1 MGKIAFSI
9 PVLSVYLNEFLI
21 FLICACSVANQHI
34 PWFGD
39 GDMSNIATGIKLMIS
54 VWTVKAELSL
64 LLLN

>member
-1 MGKIAFSI
+1 M
-9 PVLSVYLNEFLI
+9 V
-21 FLICACSVANQHI
+21 NQHI

-39 GDMSNIATGIKLMIS
+39 GDKSNIATGIKLMIS